1 MYAYKNRSGKLRL
14 ANSAQNINSFMSA
27 NVLRPNFRVVKGE
40 VHIGSGTY
48 GNVYAGYKNKTMRNV
63 TVLKKL
69 KGSEKS
75 DKEVGITR
83 KIYKIVP
90 RHVVNILRYSKS
102 SIELEMYRGGA
113 LGDWLKKVKGMNDAV
128 LRVIILQVVTT
139 LYRIHQKDPSFRHND
154 LSLGNIFVDDRY
166 AQDRGEKLHSYR
178 VPPIGIRTV
187 LADFGLAADSQYPLQ
202 QTWPDYGIYMGNDEM
217 YDVHMFLNNLLVFYA
232 KKRQTQVPL
241 TVKFLEDVLKGGYS
255 GESNTH
261 VSKYRLKKGAKLPYD
276 FLMILNHFYFSV
288 PLLNVKRIPH
298 KNSRNAKLKM
308 YKLTSSNISKWGGN
322 YDPIEPPLYSFILKN
337 LAGNGAPASPTLK
350 RRNSKLSPILENGL
364 GITHPYRAW
373 SPAYRKRRSPY
384 KMTVKKS
391 PLPAK
396 RARSIL
402 PKPPPLPVPS
412 KKKSPVQVPVRNLE
426 ANIKDFLKNKD
437 FEKVTRKNIRLHL
450 EKKYSNVTNLK
461 DRIKTIVEKKI
472 LPLHKP
478 LSPLTPIPIGQ
489 RIKTFQKGK
498 TRFEPT
504 KVRKYLQNTGEYKN
518 ANIDSYFK
526 KILPPEPVAK
536 KKSDLMKFIAS
547 QGVNVIPAGAPPTS
561 GTSTSIS
568 PGGRLRIGSK
578 LCMAYK
584 KDELISFAKRARV
597 SSDGTKEKLCARLRD
612 SKFIPV

>member
-14 ANSAQNINSFMSA
+14 ANSAQMKNSFMSA

-63 TVLKKL
+63 TALKKL
-69 KGSEKS
+69 KGSDKT

-166 AQDRGEKLHSYR
+166 IRDRGETLHSYK

-187 LADFGLAADSQYPLQ
+187 LADFGLAADLQYPLRQ
-202 QTWPDYGIYMGNDEM
+202 DWPEYGIYMGNDDM

-232 KKRQTQVPL
+232 KKRQAQIPL

-255 GESNTH
+255 GESNTY
-261 VSKYRLKKGAKLPYD
+261 VRRYRLKQGAKLPYD

-298 KNSRNAKLKM
+298 KNSRSTKLKM
-308 YKLTSSNISKWGGN
+308 YKLSNTNIRTWGGN
-322 YDPIEPPLYSFILKN
+322 YEPIEAPLYSFVLKN
-337 LAGNGAPASPTLK
+337 LAGNGAPPSPTL
-350 RRNSKLSPILENGL
+350 RRNSKLSPILESGL

-373 SPAYRKRRSPY
+373 SPAYRKRPAVY
-384 KMTVKKS
+384 KAAKRS
-391 PLPAK
+391 PLPA
-396 RARSIL
+396 RRTRSKL
-402 PKPPPLPVPS
+402 PTPPKKAPITGYRKKKPLPIRKVP
-412 KKKSPVQVPVRNLE
+412 VVRNLE

-437 FEKVTRKNIRLHL
+437 FETVTRKNIRVHL
-450 EKKYSNVTNLK
+450 DKKYSNLPNLK
-461 DRIKTIVEKKI
+461 ERIKNIVEKKI

-478 LSPLTPIPIGQ
+478 LSPLTPIPISQ
-489 RIKTFQKGK
+489 RVKTFQKDK
-498 TRFEPT
+498 TRFYPE
-504 KVRKYLQNTGEYKN
+504 KVRKYLKNTGEYTN
-518 ANIDSYFK
+518 ENIDSYMK
-526 KILPPEPVAK
+526 KGKYTTERSNLV
-536 KKSDLMKFIAS
+536 KFIAS
-547 QGVNVIPAGAPPTS
+547 QGVKIIPADAPPPTS
-561 GTSTSIS
+561 GTRTSIS

-578 LCMAYK
+578 LC
-584 KDELISFAKRARV
+584 
-597 SSDGTKEKLCARLRD
+597 
-612 SKFIPV
+612 